1 MKDVTKGSG
10 NVFADLGLP
19 QAEDLQTRA
28 QLTHQIYSLIKE
40 RGLKQKDAAELL
52 GIKQP
57 DVSALMNGRFADFS
71 VDRLLHFLVRLNQNV
86 EIIIRPASTTKGKHK
101 AAIRV
106 SASHA

>member
-1 MKDVTKGSG
+1 MKDVTKSSG
-10 NVFADLGLP
+10 NIFADLGLP

-28 QLTHQIYSLIKE
+28 HLVHQIYSLIKE
-40 RGLKQKDAAELL
+40 RGLKQKEAAELL

-71 VDRLLHFLVRLNQNV
+71 VDRLLHLLVRLNQSV
-86 EIIIRPASTTKGKHK
+86 EIVIRPAPTKGKHK

-106 SASHA
+106 STSYT

>member
-1 MKDVTKGSG
+1 MKDVTKSSG

-19 QAEDLQTRA
+19 QAEELQTRA
-28 QLTHQIYSLIKE
+28 QLTHQIYTLIKE
-40 RGLKQKDAAELL
+40 RGLKQKEAAALL

-57 DVSALMNGRFADFS
+57 DVSSLMNGRFANFS

-86 EIIIRPASTTKGKHK
+86 EIVIRPASTEGKLK

-106 SASHA
+106 SASFA